1 MKLTCQLAAF
11 CGLASGAV
19 ALVAPRT
26 GYEVV
31 DSIGTYQITPGGDWV
46 TLNGTV
52 QEVHSQ
58 LLKLNPNYDTD
69 FPEGEADDGG
79 STRAARDLLDI
90 DIGKTGRYRDR
101 GANRV
106 EEPTRGLHPKIGES

>member
-1 MKLTCQLAAF
+1 M
-11 CGLASGAV
+11 
-19 ALVAPRT
+19 
-26 GYEVV
+26 
-31 DSIGTYQITPGGDWV
+31 

-90 DIGKTGRYRDR
+90 DIGKTGGTEIVAPIVWKNQHVDCTPR
-101 GANRV
+101 
-106 EEPTRGLHPKIGES
+106 

>member
-1 MKLTCQLAAF
+1 ME
-11 CGLASGAV
+11 
-19 ALVAPRT
+19 LVAPRA

-90 DIGKTGRYRDR
+90 DIGKTGGTEIVAPIVWKNQHVDCTPR
-101 GANRV
+101 
-106 EEPTRGLHPKIGES
+106 

>member
-1 MKLTCQLAAF
+1 M
-11 CGLASGAV
+11 
-19 ALVAPRT
+19 ALVAPRA

-90 DIGKTGRYRDR
+90 DIGKTGGTEIVAPIVWKNQHVDCTPR
-101 GANRV
+101 
-106 EEPTRGLHPKIGES
+106 

>member
-1 MKLTCQLAAF
+1 M
-11 CGLASGAV
+11 

-79 STRAARDLLDI
+79 SARAARDLLDI
-90 DIGKTGRYRDR
+90 DIGKTGGTEIVAPIVWKNQHVDCTPR
-101 GANRV
+101 
-106 EEPTRGLHPKIGES
+106 

>member
-1 MKLTCQLAAF
+1 M
-11 CGLASGAV
+11 
-19 ALVAPRT
+19 ALVATRA

-90 DIGKTGRYRDR
+90 DIGKTGGTEIVAPIVWKNQHVDCTPR
-101 GANRV
+101 
-106 EEPTRGLHPKIGES
+106 

>member
-1 MKLTCQLAAF
+1 M
-11 CGLASGAV
+11 
-19 ALVAPRT
+19 ALVAPRA

-79 STRAARDLLDI
+79 SARAARDLLDI
-90 DIGKTGRYRDR
+90 DIGKTGGTEIVAPIVWKNQHVDCTPR
-101 GANRV
+101 
-106 EEPTRGLHPKIGES
+106 

>member
-1 MKLTCQLAAF
+1 
-11 CGLASGAV
+11 V
-19 ALVAPRT
+19 ALVAPRA

-90 DIGKTGRYRDR
+90 DIGKTGGTEIVAPIVWKNQHVDCTPR
-101 GANRV
+101 
-106 EEPTRGLHPKIGES
+106 